1 MRNENTA
8 SVISDDQQFAYDSK
22 SIGLQ
27 EGSSFEYAKQD
38 YTRDSALRYEGM
50 SDNELIQHYIG
61 HEDEDAFNEIVN
73 RYGWN
78 IHRLAFRITHDMAA
92 ADDIMQEVFIVLF
105 QKLDTFRADA
115 KFSTWLY
122 RIATNVSFMFLR
134 KESRHRYETR
144 IESNITYD
152 KNGYFEGVELEDWR
166 YLPEKMLIRREIVE
180 QIEKA
185 ITEMSEILRVV
196 FHLSEVEGLTN
207 QEIVE
212 VLGLTLPAVKSRLRR
227 ARLFIRD
234 RIRNIEDLK
243 M

>member
-8 SVISDDQQFAYDSK
+8 NVVPDDRQPAYDSQ
-22 SIGLQ
+22 SVGLQ
-27 EGSSFEYAKQD
+27 ETSSFEHAKQD
-38 YTRDSALRYEGM
+38 YSRDRTLRYKDT
-50 SDNELIQHYIG
+50 SDNELIQHYIR
-61 HEDEDAFNEIVN
+61 HDDENAFNEIVN

-78 IHRLAFRITHDMAA
+78 IHRLAFRITHNMAA

-122 RIATNVSFMFLR
+122 KIATNMSFMFLR
-134 KESRHRYETR
+134 KEHRYMYATSL
-144 IESNITYD
+144 ESYLTYD
-152 KNGYFEGVELEDWR
+152 NNGYFEGVELEDWN
-166 YLPEKMLIRREIVE
+166 YLPENLLIRKEMIE

-185 ITEMSEILRVV
+185 VTEMSDMYRVV
-196 FHLSEVEGLTN
+196 FHLSELEGLAN
-207 QEIVE
+207 QEIAE

-234 RIRNIEDLK
+234 KIRNIYDME
-243 M
+243 

>member
-8 SVISDDQQFAYDSK
+8 NYIPDDQQLAYDSK
-22 SIGLQ
+22 SISHQ
-27 EGSSFEYAKQD
+27 ETSSFEYAKQD
-38 YTRDSALRYEGM
+38 YSRDSTLRYNNM

-61 HEDEDAFNEIVN
+61 HEDENAFNEIVN

-105 QKLDTFRADA
+105 QKLDTFREDA

-122 RIATNVSFMFLR
+122 KIATNMSFMFLR
-134 KESRHRYETR
+134 KHNRHRYETSL
-144 IESNITYD
+144 ESNITYD

-166 YLPEKMLIRREIVE
+166 YLPEKMLIRKEIVE

-185 ITEMSEILRVV
+185 LTKMSEIHRVV
-196 FHLSEVEGLTN
+196 FHLSEIEGLTN

-227 ARLFIRD
+227 ARLFIRN
-234 RIRNIEDLK
+234 RIRNS
-243 M
+243 